1 MLATAVGVLIFS
13 VGVCMAGNFRGM
25 ASWML
30 DHASSLVNVGG
41 ATVNTFRIV
50 GVVAMVVGLF
60 WVATALPEIL

>member
-1 MLATAVGVLIFS
+1 
-13 VGVCMAGNFRGM
+13 MAGNFRGM